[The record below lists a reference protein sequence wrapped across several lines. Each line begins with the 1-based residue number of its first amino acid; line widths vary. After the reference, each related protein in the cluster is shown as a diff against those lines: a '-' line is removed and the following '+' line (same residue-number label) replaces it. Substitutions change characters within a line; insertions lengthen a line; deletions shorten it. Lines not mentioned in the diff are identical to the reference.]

1 MVENKNVIDVEF
13 EENQYYTLEDVVN
26 ITKLSEAKISFYCS
40 KLKDFLNIQS
50 IGMYQVFTSIDI
62 ENLNKIKRLEN
73 DEGLNIGQIKE
84 RLRKGSQE
92 ILLKKDN
99 DKIDVSFFQVLEKIL
114 RAQDEKI
121 DQMINVNKQLIEALN
136 NNNQSNIKL
145 LENSTK
151 MQENL
156 EDKITKAIDSKMDN
170 IINNLSREIK
180 SSYVTKEEI
189 EKFNKK
195 ESWLGKLFR
204 Y

>member
-1 MVENKNVIDVEF
+1 MEDKNIIDVDF

-26 ITKLSEAKISFYCS
+26 ITGLSEAKISFYCS

-50 IGMYQVFTSIDI
+50 IGMYQVFSSIDI
-62 ENLNKIKRLEN
+62 QNLSKIKRLEN
-73 DEGLNIGQIKE
+73 EEGLNIGQIKD

-114 RAQDEKI
+114 KAQDEKI
-121 DQMINVNKQLIEALN
+121 DQMISVNKQLIEVLN

-145 LENSTK
+145 LEDSTK
-151 MQENL
+151 IQENI
-156 EDKITKAIDSKMDN
+156 EQTISKAIDSKMEY
-170 IINNLSREIK
+170 IVSNLSKEIR

-189 EKFNKK
+189 ER
-195 ESWLGKLFR
+195 LGKKRRLFGLFK
-204 Y
+204 

>member
-1 MVENKNVIDVEF
+1 MVEDKNIIDVDF

-26 ITKLSEAKISFYCS
+26 ITGLSEAKISFYCS

-50 IGMYQVFTSIDI
+50 IGMYQVFSSIDI
-62 ENLNKIKRLEN
+62 QNLSKIKRLEN
-73 DEGLNIGQIKE
+73 EEGLNIGQIKD

-114 RAQDEKI
+114 KAQDEKI
-121 DQMINVNKQLIEALN
+121 DQMINVNKQLIEVLN

-145 LENSTK
+145 LESSTK
-151 MQENL
+151 IQENI
-156 EDKITKAIDSKMDN
+156 EETISKTIDSKMEY
-170 IINNLSREIK
+170 IVSNLSKEIK

-189 EKFNKK
+189 ER
-195 ESWLGKLFR
+195 LGKKRRLFGLFK
-204 Y
+204 